1 MLGRANVLKTTHPDT
16 RLLVLTSHLPRK
28 NSEGDRA
35 MRAVGPWAIFDA
47 IEIFDDP
54 GDALDFGDD
63 IDVVG
68 AAGVERLRR
77 YARQGAD
84 EPLPGFWTPS
94 DISERFHRRG
104 A

>member
-1 MLGRANVLKTTHPDT
+1 
-16 RLLVLTSHLPRK
+16 
-28 NSEGDRA
+28 

-54 GDALDFGDD
+54 GDGLFAEDD
-63 IDVVG
+63 VTD

-77 YARQGAD
+77 YARRGAA
-84 EPLPGFWTPS
+84 EPLPGFWTAK
-94 DISERFHRRG
+94 DIEDRFHSRG